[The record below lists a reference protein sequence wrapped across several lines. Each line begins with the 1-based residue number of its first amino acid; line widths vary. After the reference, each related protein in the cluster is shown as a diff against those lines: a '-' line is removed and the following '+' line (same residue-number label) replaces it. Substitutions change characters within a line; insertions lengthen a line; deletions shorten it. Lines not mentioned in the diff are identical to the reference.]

1 MKRKKTALI
10 FVYLILIAAIA
21 LGAQNQTESVRVYV
35 FTATDPG
42 GFVDADAKQRSD
54 SVEDLKRDLSKDS
67 AIQIISGQA
76 TADVTLE
83 VLGRGHEETGS
94 TTSTQDYYGQW
105 HTYPDTV
112 RVVRVGLRAGAY
124 TTLFEGTSSFAQRG
138 LVGVSQGL
146 WRVAAS
152 GAAKGIENWIRANH
166 TKLLSKRS
174 DVQTATGASRES
186 CIQDT
191 RTPICRTAHAKAIE
205 ARLRQKSPDVTV
217 TVEGTD
223 SDALVVEAGGGLF
236 DDPVIRDPSKR
247 EEFEKA
253 LCLYAYKR
261 VVIVNPSDL
270 ARYEFQ
276 VNCPTNS
283 QVSNSDSTMMP
294 RPEPARIPQ
303 EESGAGGD
311 SEATGR
317 RCHRRNGWSR
327 SQIRDKF

>member
-1 MKRKKTALI
+1 MKRKNTALI
-10 FVYLILIAAIA
+10 FVYLILIATIA

-67 AIQIISGQA
+67 AIQIISDQA

-112 RVVRVGLRAGAY
+112 RVVRVGLKAGAY

-166 TKLLSKRS
+166 NTLLSKRS
-174 DVQTATGASRES
+174 GVQSATIASREA
-186 CIQDT
+186 CIPDKQ
-191 RTPICRTAHAKAIE
+191 TPSCRTANAKAVE
-205 ARLRQKSPDVTV
+205 ARLQQKSPDVRV
-217 TVEGTD
+217 SVEGPN
-223 SDALVVEAGGGLF
+223 SDTLVEASGQLF
-236 DDPVIRDPSKR
+236 DDPVIRDPTKR
-247 EEFEKA
+247 KELEKA
-253 LCLYAYKR
+253 LCVYAYKQ
-261 VVIVNPSDL
+261 VVIVNPSNL
-270 ARYEFQ
+270 ARYEFE
-276 VNCPTNS
+276 
-283 QVSNSDSTMMP
+283 
-294 RPEPARIPQ
+294 R
-303 EESGAGGD
+303 
-311 SEATGR
+311 
-317 RCHRRNGWSR
+317 
-327 SQIRDKF
+327 